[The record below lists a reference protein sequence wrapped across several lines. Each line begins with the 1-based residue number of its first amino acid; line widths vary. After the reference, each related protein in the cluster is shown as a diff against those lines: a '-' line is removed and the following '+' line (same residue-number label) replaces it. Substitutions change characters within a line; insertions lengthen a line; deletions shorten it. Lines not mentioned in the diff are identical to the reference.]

1 MTNSSTPEFS
11 QQSRKTLATQKS
23 MFPKVESIISEK
35 FSKQDSFSGKAC
47 QLVQTFRQLLPTNY
61 RFESN
66 VWPSL
71 SSDDISKEVKQK
83 KQDLRCC
90 CCSRDGRSGKI
101 HSWQSNVWSVSAVQK
116 QNFKFSVEIEKHSG
130 RFCPTVGKTERPE
143 FFFSPKKSD
152 WSRSVLVDTCTLCF
166 TLRHWVLLSTPNI
179 NVPQEREN
187 ERERESGCAW
197 WMSMQR
203 RLEKSNKSRRER
215 NREAEKLF

>member
-61 RFESN
+61 HFESN

-83 KQDLRCC
+83 NKTYDAAAAVAMV
-90 CCSRDGRSGKI
+90 GRE
-101 HSWQSNVWSVSAVQK
+101 
-116 QNFKFSVEIEKHSG
+116 KFTLDSQMFG
-130 RFCPTVGKTERPE
+130 RFPPSKNKTSSFRSKLRSTVVGFVRQLEKLRGLN
-143 FFFSPKKSD
+143 FFFLQKNLTGAEACWWTLVRFASLSDTESYSP
-152 WSRSVLVDTCTLCF
+152 
-166 TLRHWVLLSTPNI
+166 LLILTFLKR
-179 NVPQEREN
+179 ERT
-187 ERERESGCAW
+187 RERESGCAW